1 MSARSAL
8 QIDTTEEPVT
18 IIFAACLAILF
29 TACNEKYEKDEAA
42 NVVRVVTNL
51 RMADND
57 HKQGPLDQLRTLPC
71 KSKEVCE
78 ARDAC
83 VQAFDHHVRG
93 LQLGARLR
101 RKLGSDASAGPEA
114 GAEDDATALLLEMN
128 LEVEEG
134 RKAMP
139 TCEQRV
145 ASLRRRHRL

>member
-8 QIDTTEEPVT
+8 QIGTTTELVT
-18 IIFAACLAILF
+18 IVFAACLALRLV
-29 TACNEKYEKDEAA
+29 ACNENSEKGEAA
-42 NVVRVVTNL
+42 NIVRVVTDL

-57 HKQGPLDQLRTLPC
+57 QKQGPLDQLRTLPC
-71 KSKEVCE
+71 KSKEVCGT
-78 ARDAC
+78 RDAC

-101 RKLGSDASAGPEA
+101 RMLGSDASAVPEA
-114 GAEDDATALLLEMN
+114 GIDDDAAALLLEMN